1 MGWLHVVPESWM
13 SARTAH
19 SGIRKT
25 RLQRR
30 LLWLTGA
37 VKKKQRKSV
46 NIHGGMSRQGVKFGY
61 PIMSGRP

>member
-13 SARTAH
+13 SARTH
-19 SGIRKT
+19 SGIRKA

-37 VKKKQRKSV
+37 VKKRKSA
-46 NIHGGMSRQGVKFGY
+46 NIHGWMSRQGVKFGY

>member
-1 MGWLHVVPESWM
+1 MGWLHVVPECWM

-19 SGIRKT
+19 SGIRKA

-37 VKKKQRKSV
+37 VKKKESLQISMDGCLDRE
-46 NIHGGMSRQGVKFGY
+46 
-61 PIMSGRP
+61 

>member
-19 SGIRKT
+19 SGIRKA

-37 VKKKQRKSV
+37 VKEKNKESLQISMDGCLDRE
-46 NIHGGMSRQGVKFGY
+46 
-61 PIMSGRP
+61 